1 MSTTKRLQKLF
12 SWVHRDDNPNDQA
25 HSIDKA
31 LPTFDELPSF
41 QNFKGCAWDVWGKD
55 DQLGTVNLLTPD
67 VVKRASAEEILT
79 GKSVSLNWPVNL
91 PSKPLFGRKVPEI
104 NMKPRG
110 EVAIRDDEL
119 HIVRRWASDTK
130 TRVS

>member
-1 MSTTKRLQKLF
+1 MSTTRRLQKLF

-41 QNFKGCAWDVWGKD
+41 QNFKGCAWEVWGKD

-67 VVKRASAEEILT
+67 VVKRAAAEEILYEII
-79 GKSVSLNWPVNL
+79 SQIEFRPD
-91 PSKPLFGRKVPEI
+91 KVYVEPE
-104 NMKPRG
+104 R
-110 EVAIRDDEL
+110 AF
-119 HIVRRWASDTK
+119 H
-130 TRVS
+130 